1 MGSYCFVF
9 TMLIFFGYRTLEFQF
24 DFSGVAL
31 LYIKFLGN
39 FNYGIRTR

>member
-9 TMLIFFGYRTLEFQF
+9 TIFILFEYRTLEFQF
-24 DFSGVAL
+24 NFSGVAL

-39 FNYGIRTR
+39 FNYVIRTR